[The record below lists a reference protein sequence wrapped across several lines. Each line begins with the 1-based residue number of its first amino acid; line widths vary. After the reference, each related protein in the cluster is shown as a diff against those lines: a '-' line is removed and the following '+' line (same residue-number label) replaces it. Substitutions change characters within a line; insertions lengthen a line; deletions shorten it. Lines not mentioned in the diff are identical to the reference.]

1 RAAYDA
7 YAERY
12 DAETDWY
19 DRLML
24 GDGRRLTCARARGD
38 VLEVAVGTG
47 RCLPFYPGGVRLCG
61 LDLSPGMLARARRRA
76 RAAPFPRSGR
86 IRCLRRAVRRRD
98 RLVRPADARR
108 RPPPDLRPGPRRR
121 AGGGRR
127 NRALPAL
134 LPRRRAAVRPGPE
147 PGDARPGPAARPRRP
162 VPGGPGRGE
171 RRAAAV
177 PRRRVR
183 HGGLRARAE
192 RHPRRPGRGP
202 GDAPGAPPRRT
213 APAA

>member
-1 RAAYDA
+1 MGAAEGRRQRAAYDA

-76 RAAPFPRSGR
+76 RAAPFPVVLVEGNAERLPFRGAAFDTVVCVLGLSGIPDDR
-86 IRCLRRAVRRRD
+86 AALREMHRV
-98 RLVRPADARR
+98 
-108 RPPPDLRPGPRRR
+108 LRPG
-121 AGGGRR
+121 GR
-127 NRALPAL
+127 L
-134 LPRRRAAVRPGPE
+134 LLLGHIASGAAAVRLLQRAVQAL
-147 PGDARPGPAARPRRP
+147 ARGRPDDHQLRRTVPAVTAARLP
-162 VPGGPGRGE
+162 
-171 RRAAAV
+171 
-177 PRRRVR
+177 
-183 HGGLRARAE
+183 
-192 RHPRRPGRGP
+192 
-202 GDAPGAPPRRT
+202 RT
-213 APAA
+213 ADGDRPSSALRLPRCGSTSP